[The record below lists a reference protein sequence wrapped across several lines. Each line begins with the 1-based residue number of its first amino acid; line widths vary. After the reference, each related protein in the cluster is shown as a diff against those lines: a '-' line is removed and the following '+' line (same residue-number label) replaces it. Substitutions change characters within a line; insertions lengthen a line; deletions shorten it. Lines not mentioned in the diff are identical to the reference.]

1 MIKDNSK
8 IIIRVATE
16 TDIGHIKTLIEEGKR
31 KMIASGNL
39 HQWSASHPSIEQLHQ
54 DILNGNSY
62 LVIDVANPSS
72 PLATFAAIASPEPT
86 YTVIEEGQ
94 WLNDASYYVIHRVA
108 SAPNTHGVMRA
119 IINFVFTLTNNIRI
133 DTHADNILMRSA
145 LERLG
150 FTYCGIIYLENGDT
164 RVAYQKIK
172 E

>member
-31 KMIASGNL
+31 KMIASGN
-39 HQWSASHPSIEQLHQ
+39 LHQ

-108 SAPNTHGVMRA
+108 SAPNTHGIMRA

-145 LERLG
+145 LEQLG